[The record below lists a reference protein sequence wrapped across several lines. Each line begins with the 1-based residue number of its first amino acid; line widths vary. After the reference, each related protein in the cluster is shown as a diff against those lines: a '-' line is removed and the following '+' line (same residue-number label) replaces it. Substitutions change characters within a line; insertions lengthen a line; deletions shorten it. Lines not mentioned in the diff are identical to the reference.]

1 MKLKEYEKLN
11 NIAIKQQE
19 ENLKKDQQYQV
30 ENADELAAKLKRE
43 QFKKYQKVTQRQK
56 EEDKEAPSSTYTSSY
71 EAYGA
76 QPIGEWEVVE
86 NHQQQQA
93 EPEYIDLE
101 LPKQKHAYYQPIATV
116 QPDEPPVKKFKEK
129 TIVSID
135 SDDVPSTFKKRKFG
149 NRNIRRTN
157 DD

>member
-11 NIAIKQQE
+11 NLAIKQQE

-43 QFKKYQKVTQRQK
+43 QFKKYQKVTQKK
-56 EEDKEAPSSTYTSSY
+56 EEKEVTPSTFVTVGD
-71 EAYGA
+71 AYGA

-86 NHQQQQA
+86 DNQQYQE
-93 EPEYIDLE
+93 EPEYVDLE
-101 LPKQKHAYYQPIATV
+101 LPKQKNVYYQPVATV
-116 QPDEPPVKKFKEK
+116 QPEEPPVRVFKEK

-135 SDDVPSTFKKRKFG
+135 SDEVPSTFKKRKFG

>member
-43 QFKKYQKVTQRQK
+43 QFKKYQKVTQKK
-56 EEDKEAPSSTYTSSY
+56 EEKEAPPSTSFTSTFD
-71 EAYGA
+71 AYGA

-86 NHQQQQA
+86 DNQQYQE
-93 EPEYIDLE
+93 EPEYVDLQ
-101 LPKQKHAYYQPIATV
+101 LPKQKNVYYQPVATV
-116 QPDEPPVKKFKEK
+116 QPEEPPVKVFKEK
-129 TIVSID
+129 IVVSID
-135 SDDVPSTFKKRKFG
+135 SDEVPSTFKKRKFG

-157 DD
+157 DDD